1 MKSWVTLFS
10 CTTFVVFSVDEFAPP
25 LQPNAK
31 KTIKPDATKQR
42 RKTMLYLQ
50 NLEDDVKI
58 CSFFEYCQNT
68 VFLLIHLLIFSQI
81 TLLMMHRFP

>member
-31 KTIKPDATKQR
+31 KAIKPDATKQR
-42 RKTMLYLQ
+42 
-50 NLEDDVKI
+50 
-58 CSFFEYCQNT
+58 
-68 VFLLIHLLIFSQI
+68 
-81 TLLMMHRFP
+81 